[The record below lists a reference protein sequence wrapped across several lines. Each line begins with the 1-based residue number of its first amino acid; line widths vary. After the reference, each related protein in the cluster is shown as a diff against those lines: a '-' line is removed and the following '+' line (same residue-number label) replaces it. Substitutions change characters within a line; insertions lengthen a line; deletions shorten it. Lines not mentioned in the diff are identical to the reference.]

1 MLRLLPNVV
10 IRFIVVIP
18 VYIPAKY
25 VEELERSM
33 AGTQVTSPNHVYSH
47 LDTLQFIKDHIYYY
61 EDSFSWI
68 YLFGTKTARAS
79 QE

>member
-33 AGTQVTSPNHVYSH
+33 AGTQVTSPNHVWAY
-47 LDTLQFIKDHIYYY
+47 IVI
-61 EDSFSWI
+61 
-68 YLFGTKTARAS
+68 
-79 QE
+79 